1 MKAQPIIARSR
12 ARPSVIPVPLATYF
26 LNSHSRH
33 HCHVRSSTRILRN
46 PIPIFSYHCRHN
58 GSRYLL
64 KWGKDMRVWE
74 KGTWRYASTSAAPAT
89 RADITMP
96 PLAHT
101 TTTNTLRE
109 SSTCRGSI
117 KLLTVPVERAPSL
130 TTMVPTMKR
139 NESLNP
145 PLFTYAPNLSVSSR
159 KDGQHIANYLWSA
172 GHAYLAFYRSGISH
186 VWQTFKHAKTLQA
199 KAAMAMS
206 RRKDADITDVLT
218 RAEWQIVK
226 RSRENAFR
234 LPAMG
239 ILILLLGEFLPLVA
253 LYVTPLLPETCRIPQ
268 QVKRE
273 TSKKENRRKDR
284 LRRLGKDTTGL
295 VSMGHSNAE
304 SLPSGHE
311 VETVEGK
318 SAQGTK
324 DSKML
329 STAQAV
335 QQARTDKFSLFE
347 LRSGSA
353 QFDCHS
359 RLWDWLYL
367 TPPKWLL
374 KHNVAR
380 TINYLRTDDALIQRD
395 GGHQLLETQEIERVC
410 MERGIDVLGKKEDEI
425 RQSLAA
431 WYSVRKVY

>member
-1 MKAQPIIARSR
+1 
-12 ARPSVIPVPLATYF
+12 
-26 LNSHSRH
+26 
-33 HCHVRSSTRILRN
+33 
-46 PIPIFSYHCRHN
+46 
-58 GSRYLL
+58 
-64 KWGKDMRVWE
+64 
-74 KGTWRYASTSAAPAT
+74 
-89 RADITMP
+89 
-96 PLAHT
+96 
-101 TTTNTLRE
+101 
-109 SSTCRGSI
+109 
-117 KLLTVPVERAPSL
+117 
-130 TTMVPTMKR
+130 
-139 NESLNP
+139 
-145 PLFTYAPNLSVSSR
+145 
-159 KDGQHIANYLWSA
+159 
-172 GHAYLAFYRSGISH
+172 
-186 VWQTFKHAKTLQA
+186 
-199 KAAMAMS
+199 MAMS